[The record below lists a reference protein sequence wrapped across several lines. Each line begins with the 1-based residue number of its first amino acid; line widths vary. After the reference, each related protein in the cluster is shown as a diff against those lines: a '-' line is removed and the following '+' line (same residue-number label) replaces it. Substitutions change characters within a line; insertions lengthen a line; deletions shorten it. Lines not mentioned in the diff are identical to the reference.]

1 MRKHLSP
8 EEREGENL
16 FGVWRRTLK
25 SFKNVLSR
33 RGEILTGLMR
43 HYSLDHAGIM
53 FVRDLIRDTLT
64 QHLRPTQR
72 YNSRNYSDHNTEI
85 FGNCENEYKYF

>member
-1 MRKHLSP
+1 
-8 EEREGENL
+8 
-16 FGVWRRTLK
+16 
-25 SFKNVLSR
+25 
-33 RGEILTGLMR
+33 
-43 HYSLDHAGIM
+43 M